1 MSLHHNST
9 SKRQRKGTIKKMVK
23 ITEMVNEVL
32 KKAVTSHVFFEL
44 KKFELSLGHI
54 KIRRTTA
61 VLIYTASNVCEL
73 RCT

>member
-1 MSLHHNST
+1 
-9 SKRQRKGTIKKMVK
+9 MVK